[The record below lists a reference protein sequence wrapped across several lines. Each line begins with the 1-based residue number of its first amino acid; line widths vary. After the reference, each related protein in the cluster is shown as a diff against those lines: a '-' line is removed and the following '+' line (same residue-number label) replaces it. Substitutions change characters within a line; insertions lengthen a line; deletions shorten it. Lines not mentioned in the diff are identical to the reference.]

1 MDATKDTET
10 AKQEEVKQE
19 LKEAVKEEVRD
30 EVKEEEKADIKAET
44 VAPPAAASS
53 SDTPVADAPVADPP
67 VPTPSSITPV
77 PAAESST
84 ASPPETKP
92 SEAAVAVTAAAA
104 VTAAVATEAVVEKA
118 AAEKATTEETTA
130 PLEPPVEAEKDVE
143 QPSEKPVEKAV
154 EEPTEKP
161 AEKPAEQPTEKPI
174 EEPAEKVSEQPIDKP
189 AEQAADKP
197 AEQTAEKP
205 VEKVVEQ
212 PVEKPIE
219 IPAEKVA
226 APPAPS
232 AVEEYEDVPDPDED
246 DLDDL
251 DDMLDDFS
259 AVKIE
264 SKKPAAPAGPSS
276 TQAAKEPAS
285 SSKQPEAD
293 DAFSEEEF
301 AKQLQAGM
309 ADLLGELEKSPDMQA
324 QFEDI
329 FKHIAAAEGA
339 GDAPPPPAAASASA
353 GPAPSAPAEDASF
366 QETIR
371 RTMERMQA
379 SGDQA
384 TAAAAEGPADDFMSE
399 MLKQLSSGDL
409 GALGGDGSEEEF
421 SKMLMGMMEQL
432 TNKEILYEPMKELD
446 DKFPEWLAKN
456 RNSTPKEDLK
466 RYEEQQ
472 SVVREI
478 VAKFEE
484 KTYSDSNAADREFIV
499 DKMQKMQAAGSPP
512 SDLVG
517 DMASAQEALNPSDE
531 ACNPQ

>member
-1 MDATKDTET
+1 MDAIKDTET

-53 SDTPVADAPVADPP
+53 SDTPVPDAPVADPP

-77 PAAESST
+77 PAAVSST
-84 ASPPETKP
+84 APPPETKP

-104 VTAAVATEAVVEKA
+104 VTAAVATEAVAEKA
-118 AAEKATTEETTA
+118 AAEKATTEEATA
-130 PLEPPVEAEKDVE
+130 PLEPPVEIEKVVE
-143 QPSEKPVEKAV
+143 QPTEKPVEKAV
-154 EEPTEKP
+154 EEPTKEL
-161 AEKPAEQPTEKPI
+161 AEKPAEQPTEKSI
-174 EEPAEKVSEQPIDKP
+174 EEPAEKIPEQSIDK
-189 AEQAADKP
+189 
-197 AEQTAEKP
+197 
-205 VEKVVEQ
+205 

-219 IPAEKVA
+219 TPAEKVA

-232 AVEEYEDVPDPDED
+232 AVEEFEDVPDPDED

-276 TQAAKEPAS
+276 TQAANEPAS

-339 GDAPPPPAAASASA
+339 GDAPPPPPAAASASA

-499 DKMQKMQAAGSPP
+499 DRMQKMQAAGSPP